1 MHPEDRSKLAEIDAS
16 YDALLRKYGEIM
28 GQIEGIVR
36 RVAVV
41 EETAVDHARKLDGL
55 LQKVTSTYD
64 RVNEINKRVP
74 PRQ

>member
-1 MHPEDRSKLAEIDAS
+1 MHPEDRSKLREIDAS

-28 GQIEGIVR
+28 AAQEGIVR
-36 RVAVV
+36 RVTVL
-41 EETAVDHARKLDGL
+41 EETVVAHDRKLDGL